1 MQGQGKLKLYL
12 RSLTCAAQKHSGVWA
27 ERGRL
32 TQRFTAPQGRCSG
45 TSYLTKPVSQLT
57 RRWDCFN
64 QAPQETFGGF
74 GSPRQATPSL
84 RVGTD
89 VGVTDSAV
97 DVPKS

>member
-1 MQGQGKLKLYL
+1 MQGQRKLKLYL
-12 RSLTCAAQKHSGVWA
+12 RRLTCTAQEHSGVWA

-45 TSYLTKPVSQLT
+45 TSYLTKPVSQLA

-64 QAPQETFGGF
+64 QTRQETFRETL
-74 GSPRQATPSL
+74 SPRQATPSH

-89 VGVTDSAV
+89 IGLTDSAV